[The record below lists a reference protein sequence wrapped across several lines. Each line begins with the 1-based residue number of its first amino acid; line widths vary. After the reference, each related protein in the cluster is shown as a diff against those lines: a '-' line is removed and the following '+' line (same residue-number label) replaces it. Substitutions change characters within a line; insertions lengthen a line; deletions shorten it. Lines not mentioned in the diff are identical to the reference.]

1 MTATVYATA
10 QDLLERDP
18 SFVWTVAAQ
27 KDNPDALDEV
37 AMAAAL
43 RDATEEINS
52 FLSRFTLPLATTPNT
67 LNRLAISLAFY
78 WLADRDSSVTDLVQ
92 KRYDDAISTL
102 KDIQAGRRD
111 LGLPKADKPAE
122 TQSGK
127 AEVIAASRLAMRK
140 DLGGV
145 L

>member
-52 FLSRFTLPLATTPNT
+52 FLSRFMLPLTATPNT
-67 LNRLAISLAFY
+67 LNRLAISIAFY

-111 LGLPKADKPAE
+111 FGLPTADKPAE
-122 TQSGK
+122 TRSGK
-127 AEVIAASRLAMRK
+127 AEVIAASRPAMRK